1 MKKVLV
7 IGPLLTRSGYGEHA
21 RFVVDSLLS
30 KPELYDVYI
39 HPLSWGKSSW
49 SYDHDYKRQMYE
61 FLIQKKESYNGEY
74 DFSLQITIPNE
85 FVHAAPI
92 NIGVTAGVETTTVPR
107 EWIMRSNSMDKLIVT
122 SQFTKSS
129 FDDTEYEVEAQMNDE
144 IQKFK
149 GVAKPIEVVTY
160 PIKDEEGKIDS
171 EKLSCVT
178 TDFNFLTIAQMAPR
192 KNLEQTIAC
201 FVDEFRDNENVGL
214 IIKSHAQNHSI
225 MDRDLTERALFPS
238 VQRLGE
244 RKCKIYHIHGDMDEC
259 EIQGLIRHPKVN
271 AYCTTTFS
279 EGFGLPLFDAAAA
292 GVPIVAPKFSGYLD
306 FLHIPKK
313 NNKGKITKDFC
324 FEPIKV
330 EIKEIPPHAVMPD
343 ILLEGSKWGY
353 PDYDKTKKALKNVY
367 TKYVAKKK
375 IAENL
380 QSYVL
385 EEFSRDRQLER
396 MCEAIRTGYENETVD
411 WNNKMS
417 EVKVL

>member
-7 IGPLLTRSGYGEHA
+7 VGPVLTRSGYGEHA

-39 HPLSWGKSSW
+39 HPLAWGVSSW
-49 SYDHDYKRQMYE
+49 SYDHPHKRKMYE
-61 FLIQKKESYNGEY
+61 FLIKKKETYQGAY
-74 DFSLQITIPNE
+74 DLSLQVTVPNE
-85 FVHAAPI
+85 FVNAAAI
-92 NIGVTAGVETTTVPR
+92 NIGVTAGVETTTVPKD
-107 EWIMRSNSMDKLIVT
+107 WILRCNAMDKIIVT
-122 SQFTKSS
+122 SEFTKSS
-129 FDDTEYEVEAQMNDE
+129 FDDTEYEVGAEMNDE
-144 IQKFK
+144 IKKFK
-149 GVAKPIEVVTY
+149 GLAKPIEVVTY
-160 PIKDEEGKIDS
+160 PVKDDEGSIDS
-171 EKLSCVT
+171 EKLSAVST
-178 TDFNFLTIAQMAPR
+178 EFNFLTIAQMAPR

-214 IIKSHAQNHSI
+214 IIKSHAQNHSLI
-225 MDRDLTERALFPS
+225 DKDMTENALYPS
-238 VQRLGE
+238 VRRLGE
-244 RKCKIYHIHGDMDEC
+244 RKCKIYHIHGDMDES
-259 EIQGLIRHPKVN
+259 EIQALIRHPKVN

-292 GVPIVAPKFSGYLD
+292 GVPIVAPKFSGHLD
-306 FLHIPKK
+306 FLHIPQK
-313 NNKGKITKDFC
+313 NNKGKITKEFC

-330 EIKEIPPHAVMPD
+330 EIKEIPKHAVMPE

-353 PDYDKTKKALKNVY
+353 PDYDKTKKAYRNVY

-375 IAENL
+375 IAEKL

-385 EEFSRDRQLER
+385 EEFSREKQLER
-396 MCEAIRTGYENETVD
+396 MCEAIRTGYDNETVE